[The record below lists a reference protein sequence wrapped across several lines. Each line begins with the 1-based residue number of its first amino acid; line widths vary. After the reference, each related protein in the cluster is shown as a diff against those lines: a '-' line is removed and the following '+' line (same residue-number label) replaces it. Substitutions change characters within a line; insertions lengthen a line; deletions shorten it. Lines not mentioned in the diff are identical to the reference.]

1 MGRVHD
7 GECKPTVTPQVVN
20 AQIKSFT
27 SLSCGGS
34 LCSIDKTT
42 CHRRQKGGGGGGG
55 GVGGGKT
62 PIFLRHFDFFG
73 LPRKVRTNHPSYPPR
88 NGSETPCDPKIH
100 AKGDSEYEKMQK
112 NSEKVAF

>member
-1 MGRVHD
+1 MTG
-7 GECKPTVTPQVVN
+7 
-20 AQIKSFT
+20 
-27 SLSCGGS
+27 
-34 LCSIDKTT
+34 TT
-42 CHRRQKGGGGGGG
+42 CQKISPVILLVRSPVMVITSPSCMPRGGGGG

>member
-1 MGRVHD
+1 MS
-7 GECKPTVTPQVVN
+7 TVVERERERGLDNEELQ
-20 AQIKSFT
+20 
-27 SLSCGGS
+27 
-34 LCSIDKTT
+34 
-42 CHRRQKGGGGGGG
+42 GGGGGG

-73 LPRKVRTNHPSYPPR
+73 LPRKVPTNHPSYPPR